1 MKKRCVLFLSWLLLF
16 PAFLQAQNTWS
27 LEECIH
33 YAWENN
39 LTIKQQ
45 ELGVRQ
51 SENIHF
57 QSKMAFTPSLSA
69 RVSENINWGQ
79 SVDLSTLTILNHVRS
94 SNTGVG
100 IYADMDLFSG
110 LQRLNTVKQ
119 EKSKWHI
126 AVEEVQKLKNDIS
139 IEITRSYLNVL
150 LAGEILQ
157 AAIQSRESVAEQRN
171 RTKKLVDAGGQPLS
185 ALLEIESQLAT
196 EELQV
201 VEAQNNLRTYYLVL
215 KQLLDI
221 PASSD
226 FQILIPQD
234 EDFPSMDPV
243 SVEEMFYTSLNLPQ
257 IKKTEYGLE
266 QRKHEL
272 AIAQGGR
279 YPRITL
285 SVGYSSFYSDANKR
299 RKPDPDPDDNGDD
312 DTNGGGGLD
321 DLFGNT
327 SADFWE
333 QMKNNNN
340 PSIGLSMTIPI
351 FNRWQINTSVKNAKL
366 GVEMAQLEM
375 ENAKQLLMKEV
386 QQAANDATSTY
397 LRVEAAE
404 KNMLAMEES
413 FRYVQQ
419 KFDIGMLNGT
429 DYIVSKTNLF
439 KAKSNYIQ
447 AKFEHVFK
455 LKILDFYK
463 GIPITL

>member
-299 RKPDPDPDDNGDD
+299 RKPDPDPDDNGDG

-351 FNRWQINTSVKNAKL
+351 FNKWQINTSVKNAKL

>member
-1 MKKRCVLFLSWLLLF
+1 MKKGSVVLLLLVLILPF
-16 PAFLQAQNTWS
+16 SLQAQKKWS
-27 LEECIH
+27 LEDCIR

-45 ELGVRQ
+45 ELGVMQ

-57 QSKMAFTPSLSA
+57 QSKMAFAPSLSA
-69 RVSENINWGQ
+69 RISENVNWGQ

-94 SNTGVG
+94 TNTGVG
-100 IYADMDLFSG
+100 IYADMDLFAG
-110 LQRLNTVKQ
+110 LQKLNTVKQ
-119 EKSKWHI
+119 EQSKLKI
-126 AVEEVQKLKNDIS
+126 AIQEVQKLRNDIS

-150 LAGEILQ
+150 LAGEVLQ
-157 AAIQSRESVAEQRN
+157 AAVQSRESVAEQCA
-171 RTKKLVDAGGQPLS
+171 RTKKLVDAGSQPLS
-185 ALLEIESQLAT
+185 TLLEVESQLAT

-201 VEAQNNLRTYYLVL
+201 VEAENNLRTYYLIL

-221 PASSD
+221 PSESN
-226 FQILIPQD
+226 FEIVI
-234 EDFPSMDPV
+234 PSMEDPNKMEPV
-243 SVEEMFYTSLNLPQ
+243 SIEELYYASQDLPQ
-257 IKKTEYGLE
+257 IKKTEYSLE

-279 YPRITL
+279 YPRISL
-285 SVGYSSFYSDANKR
+285 SVGYSSFYSDANR
-299 RKPDPDPDDNGDD
+299 RKKEEPDPEENGSE
-312 DTNGGGGLD
+312 GLD
-321 DLFGNT
+321 DLFGGS

-340 PSIGLSMTIPI
+340 PSIGLSLNIPI
-351 FNRWQINTSVKNAKL
+351 FNKWQVNTSVKNAKL
-366 GVEMAQLEM
+366 GVEMAELEM
-375 ENAKQLLMKEV
+375 KNAKQVLMKEV

-397 LRVEAAE
+397 LRTQAAE
-404 KNMLAMEES
+404 RNVKAMEES

-439 KAKSNYIQ
+439 KAQSSYLQ

>member
-1 MKKRCVLFLSWLLLF
+1 MKKCCVLFLSWLLLF
-16 PAFLQAQNTWS
+16 PAFLQAQNIWS

>member
-1 MKKRCVLFLSWLLLF
+1 MKKCCVLFLSWLLLF

-351 FNRWQINTSVKNAKL
+351 FNKWQINTSVKNAKL

>member
-299 RKPDPDPDDNGDD
+299 RKPDPDPDDNGDG

>member
-1 MKKRCVLFLSWLLLF
+1 MKKCCVLFLSWLLLF

-455 LKILDFYK
+455 LKILDLYK

>member
-1 MKKRCVLFLSWLLLF
+1 MF

-257 IKKTEYGLE
+257 IKKT
-266 QRKHEL
+266 
-272 AIAQGGR
+272 
-279 YPRITL
+279 
-285 SVGYSSFYSDANKR
+285 
-299 RKPDPDPDDNGDD
+299 
-312 DTNGGGGLD
+312 
-321 DLFGNT
+321 
-327 SADFWE
+327 
-333 QMKNNNN
+333 
-340 PSIGLSMTIPI
+340 
-351 FNRWQINTSVKNAKL
+351 
-366 GVEMAQLEM
+366 
-375 ENAKQLLMKEV
+375 
-386 QQAANDATSTY
+386 
-397 LRVEAAE
+397 
-404 KNMLAMEES
+404 
-413 FRYVQQ
+413 
-419 KFDIGMLNGT
+419 
-429 DYIVSKTNLF
+429 
-439 KAKSNYIQ
+439 
-447 AKFEHVFK
+447 
-455 LKILDFYK
+455 
-463 GIPITL
+463 

>member
-1 MKKRCVLFLSWLLLF
+1 MKKCCVLFLSWLLLF

-299 RKPDPDPDDNGDD
+299 RKPDPDPDDNGDG

>member
-1 MKKRCVLFLSWLLLF
+1 MKKSCVVVLTWLLLF
-16 PAFLQAQNTWS
+16 PVYLQAQEEWT
-27 LEECIH
+27 LEECIR

-45 ELGVRQ
+45 ELGVQQ
-51 SENIHF
+51 SENLHF

-69 RVSENINWGQ
+69 RINENINWGQ

-100 IYADMDLFSG
+100 IYSDMDLFTG
-110 LQRLNTVKQ
+110 LQKYHTVKQ
-119 EKSKWHI
+119 EKSKWQI
-126 AVEEVQKLKNDIS
+126 AIEEVHKLKNDIS

-157 AAIQSRESVAEQRN
+157 AALQSRESVAEQRN

-221 PASSD
+221 PAASD
-226 FQILIPQD
+226 FRIHIP
-234 EDFPSMDPV
+234 EDDDLPHMEPV
-243 SVEEMFYTSLNLPQ
+243 SVEEMYYTSLALPQ

-266 QRKHEL
+266 QRKQEL

-279 YPRITL
+279 YPRL
-285 SVGYSSFYSDANKR
+285 SLTVGYASFYSDAN
-299 RKPDPDPDDNGDD
+299 RKKKEDPVPDENGDD
-312 DTNGGGGLD
+312 NSGGGGLG
-321 DLFGNT
+321 DLFGQT
-327 SADFWE
+327 SAGFWE
-333 QMKNNNN
+333 QMKKNNN

-351 FNRWQINTSVKNAKL
+351 FTRWQINTNVKNAKL
-366 GVEMAQLEM
+366 GVEMAELEM

-386 QQAANDATSTY
+386 QQAANDATSTS
-397 LRVEAAE
+397 LRVQAAQ
-404 KNMLAMEES
+404 KNMMAMEES

-429 DYIVSKTNLF
+429 DYVVSKTNLF

>member
-1 MKKRCVLFLSWLLLF
+1 MKKCCIVFLSWLLLL
-16 PAFLQAQNTWS
+16 PAYLQAQNTWS

-94 SNTGVG
+94 TNTGVG
-100 IYADMDLFSG
+100 VYADMDLFSG
-110 LQRLNTVKQ
+110 LQRLNAVKQ
-119 EKSKWHI
+119 EESKWHI

-157 AAIQSRESVAEQRN
+157 AAIQSRESVAEQRS

-201 VEAQNNLRTYYLVL
+201 VEGQNNLRTYYLVL

-226 FQILIPQD
+226 FQILIPLD

-299 RKPDPDPDDNGDD
+299 KKPDPDPDDNGDD
-312 DTNGGGGLD
+312 GTNGGGGLD

>member
-1 MKKRCVLFLSWLLLF
+1 MKKCCVLFLSWLLLF

>member
-1 MKKRCVLFLSWLLLF
+1 MI
-16 PAFLQAQNTWS
+16 PALLQAQNTWS

>member
-1 MKKRCVLFLSWLLLF
+1 MKKCCIVFLSWILLI
-16 PAFLQAQNTWS
+16 PALLQAQNTWS

-419 KFDIGMLNGT
+419 KF
-429 DYIVSKTNLF
+429 
-439 KAKSNYIQ
+439 
-447 AKFEHVFK
+447 
-455 LKILDFYK
+455 
-463 GIPITL
+463 

>member
-299 RKPDPDPDDNGDD
+299 RKPDPDPDDNGDG

-321 DLFGNT
+321 DLF
-327 SADFWE
+327 
-333 QMKNNNN
+333 
-340 PSIGLSMTIPI
+340 
-351 FNRWQINTSVKNAKL
+351 
-366 GVEMAQLEM
+366 
-375 ENAKQLLMKEV
+375 
-386 QQAANDATSTY
+386 
-397 LRVEAAE
+397 
-404 KNMLAMEES
+404 
-413 FRYVQQ
+413 
-419 KFDIGMLNGT
+419 
-429 DYIVSKTNLF
+429 
-439 KAKSNYIQ
+439 
-447 AKFEHVFK
+447 
-455 LKILDFYK
+455 
-463 GIPITL
+463 

>member
-1 MKKRCVLFLSWLLLF
+1 MKKCCIVFLSWILLI
-16 PAFLQAQNTWS
+16 PALLQAQNTWS